1 MTDIQD
7 KETMGSEVHASA
19 GDGELAELDRP
30 GEEIVEADGGED
42 FAESPSSYRFS
53 RKLTVLS
60 DPAGVQS
67 SAVGALRNHL
77 SQQHLGLGR
86 RSLAICSVGDDVNR
100 TLVSANLAIAAAQA
114 GASTMLIDANLR
126 QPEMETYFTPP
137 GDHPGLG
144 DYLAGATSNPGGI
157 IRSDVLPNLSLIH
170 AGSLPAD
177 PQALLSGRRFE
188 DLVTG
193 LMRSYDFTIV
203 DCPSARLSSDAR
215 RIASVMRYALIVVK
229 RDVTYIDDLKRLI
242 DDLSSDR
249 VTVIGTFLNVG

>member
-1 MTDIQD
+1 MSELEDQTVDASRQPFP
-7 KETMGSEVHASA
+7 ETGADEIGSQPEGEFVDF
-19 GDGELAELDRP
+19 GDQEMFSD
-30 GEEIVEADGGED
+30 DD
-42 FAESPSSYRFS
+42 PSNYRFS
-53 RKLTVLS
+53 RKLSVLS
-60 DPAGVQS
+60 DPSGVQS

-100 TLVSANLAIAAAQA
+100 TLVSSNLAIAASQA
-114 GASTMLIDANLR
+114 GASTILIDANLR
-126 QPEMETYFTPP
+126 QPELETYFSPP
-137 GDHPGLG
+137 ADQAGLG
-144 DYLAGATSNPGGI
+144 DFLAGNTDNPGDI

-170 AGSLPAD
+170 AGALPAD

-188 DLVTG
+188 DLITG

-215 RIASVMRYALIVVK
+215 RVASVMRYALIVVK
-229 RDVTYIDDLKRLI
+229 QDVTYINDVKRLVDDLT
-242 DDLSSDR
+242 SDR